1 MISYRKLAM
10 RVLGHPLR
18 VPTPPRPASHRV
30 TALAL
35 TAAMVAGMAAPAYA
49 DVYYIGDGN
58 ITITKDENGTQV
70 QQGNSTKN
78 DTDRDIVIKGG
89 TNPANTAS
97 GGSSSGSNSSKST
110 TLAKS
115 PAQSNLTTLN
125 SEDDSDSEAED
136 KVYLGDTK
144 GGGEENENQTGG
156 TTGGEK
162 NETDFTK
169 KTQPS
174 RSPVLES
181 QITYTGPSLK
191 VADAN
196 DDEETRDESTTALKT
211 AAENFRNTAENVTNY
226 VIRIINKVK
235 DSTLNVTLE
244 DVNIKANNDAALSVE
259 GAGNTTIT
267 LKGDNTLTSD
277 GKHAGLEH
285 NEKSDGG
292 ATTGKLTI
300 TSETD
305 KNGNNTSS
313 LTATGSGGSAGIGS
327 AWSKSG
333 SSTGAGTIE
342 IVGGD
347 IKAIG
352 ASSAAGIGSGYGATS
367 DTDIIIS
374 GTAKIEAESTYGGAG
389 IGSGKNSTGETNI
402 IIKSGTITKATGGKY
417 GGAGIGSGSS
427 DTKDDS
433 KKGVVTINITGG
445 TITEATGGSD
455 YVSSSKRWYSGAGIG
470 SGTYRDGTADNEK
483 GAVTI
488 NIKDNAHIVSATG
501 GSDSTSGGA
510 GIGGGLNS
518 GKSIINIL
526 KGTIGNVIGGRF
538 AAGIG
543 SGQSSKSEVNISGG
557 TLQTVTGGACGAG
570 IGGGFDGSSSDV
582 TITGGTLQIVTGGA
596 YGAGIGSGYY
606 GGSSTV
612 NISGNAKLKNVT
624 GGEDG
629 GAGIGSGYSSSSS
642 SVTISGGTVNAAG
655 NQYSTSGSSGIGGNS
670 TDVTISGGNITATG
684 YGTGAGIGSYD
695 DNSSNITI
703 TGGTITATGNDKA
716 PAIGNG
722 SVSISNADAPLDIT
736 ATAPVANKAIQSSD
750 GKTLDDVIR
759 LKENDTLGLVTLVE
773 SGTYSISRLFHNG
786 FYAANVPSFHSPNR
800 VEAEMSEAE
809 KAQYG
814 DISSVHNWKVS
825 NREDPTCGKDGY
837 IDYICMVGKCGA
849 TFRHTLPATGQH
861 TWNEGVVTKEPTC
874 TELGVRT
881 FTCTV
886 CHNTRT
892 EDIEA
897 PGHEYGEWVIDR
909 DATCIE
915 EGSKHRDCIRSDATQ
930 TESIP
935 ATGQHQWKV
944 LSTTAAT
951 CGQNGTVTYQC
962 EVCNET
968 KTETLNA
975 TGQHSYGAGVVT
987 KAATCAEPGIMTYT
1001 CVVCGHSYTES
1012 IPVDKSTHKWDAGVV
1027 TKEPTCTA
1035 DGVRTFTCSVC
1046 GDTRTEAIKALGHE
1060 YGEWVIDRDATC
1072 VEQGS
1077 KHRDCIRG
1085 DDTQTEVIP
1094 VSKTHTFG
1102 EWVITKEP
1110 TCTEKGERQRSCTI
1124 SGCVVTETEELPALG
1139 HQWSDWTPVKGD
1151 SSREYRICEVCN
1163 EVEYRDVS
1171 HNSDSSISTGLRV
1184 LDPAQ
1189 ANIIQ
1194 NVQLVQ
1200 LSQISDV
1207 LHIDVAQETASLHGV
1222 LSDLTDLR
1230 SERIETVVFSTESC
1244 TSTLSLSDVA
1254 ALGAGSTPFTLS
1266 HSGSTA
1272 TFTVGGADHTAL
1284 LR

>member
-1 MISYRKLAM
+1 
-10 RVLGHPLR
+10 
-18 VPTPPRPASHRV
+18 
-30 TALAL
+30 
-35 TAAMVAGMAAPAYA
+35 MVAGMAAPAYA

-389 IGSGKNSTGETNI
+389 IGSGNGSNGSTIINI
-402 IIKSGTITKATGGKY
+402 EGGTITAEGGGKENGSCQASGAGIGSGGNALNKTTINIKGGEITATGGVSLDSRNHSDKWLSGAGIGSGSSVSGETEINISGDSTIKSASGGKY
-417 GGAGIGSGSS
+417 GGAGIGSGSYS
-427 DTKDDS
+427 GSTPDNQ
-433 KKGVVTINITGG
+433 KGAVTINISGG
-445 TITEATGGSD
+445 TIEKATGGGE
-455 YVSSSKRWYSGAGIG
+455 YVPSSKRWYSGAGIG
-470 SGTYRDGTADNEK
+470 SGSGDTKNDSKK

-488 NIKDNAHIVSATG
+488 NITD
-501 GSDSTSGGA
+501 
-510 GIGGGLNS
+510 
-518 GKSIINIL
+518 
-526 KGTIGNVIGGRF
+526 GTIEKAEG
-538 AAGIG
+538 
-543 SGQSSKSEVNISGG
+543 K
-557 TLQTVTGGACGAG
+557 
-570 IGGGFDGSSSDV
+570 DG
-582 TITGGTLQIVTGGA
+582 
-596 YGAGIGSGYY
+596 GAGIGSGYY
-606 GGSSTV
+606 GRSSTV
-612 NISGNAKLKNVT
+612 NISGNAELKDVK
-624 GGEDG
+624 GGNLA
-629 GAGIGSGYSSSSS
+629 AGIGSGYDSDKVDVVIDGGAIKATGGDSAAGIGSGHNSRS
-642 SVTISGGTVNAAG
+642 SVIIKSGTVNAAG
-655 NQYSTSGSSGIGGNS
+655 NQHSNSGSSGIGGS
-670 TDVTISGGNITATG
+670 YADVTISGGTITATG
-684 YGTGAGIGSYD
+684 YGTGAGIGSFD

-750 GKTLDDVIR
+750 GKTLDAVIR
-759 LKENDTLGLVTLVE
+759 LAENGKKGLVKLVK
-773 SGTYSISRLFHNG
+773 SGTDSLSRLFHNG
-786 FYAANVPSFHSPNR
+786 AYAANHSTFHSHDR
-800 VEAEMSEAE
+800 VTPEMSEAE
-809 KAQYG
+809 KAKYG
-814 DISSVHNWKVS
+814 DIASVHNWKVS
-825 NREDPTCGKDGY
+825 DRQEPNCGKDGY
-837 IDYICMVGKCGA
+837 IEYTCMVGKCGA

-861 TWNEGVVTKEPTC
+861 TWNE
-874 TELGVRT
+874 
-881 FTCTV
+881 
-886 CHNTRT
+886 
-892 EDIEA
+892 
-897 PGHEYGEWVIDR
+897 
-909 DATCIE
+909 
-915 EGSKHRDCIRSDATQ
+915 
-930 TESIP
+930 
-935 ATGQHQWKV
+935 
-944 LSTTAAT
+944 
-951 CGQNGTVTYQC
+951 
-962 EVCNET
+962 
-968 KTETLNA
+968 
-975 TGQHSYGAGVVT
+975 
-987 KAATCAEPGIMTYT
+987 
-1001 CVVCGHSYTES
+1001 
-1012 IPVDKSTHKWDAGVV
+1012 GVV

-1072 VEQGS
+1072 VEEGS

-1085 DDTQTEVIP
+1085 DDTQTEAIP

-1189 ANIIQ
+1189 TNIIQ

-1200 LSQISDV
+1200 LSQINHT
-1207 LHIDVAQETASLHGV
+1207 LYIHVAQETASLQGD

-1230 SERIETVVFSTESC
+1230 SENIKTVVFSTVSC

-1254 ALGAGSTPFTLS
+1254 ALGAGSTPFILS

-1272 TFTVGGADHTAL
+1272 SFIVGGADHSAL

>member
-18 VPTPPRPASHRV
+18 VPTTPPHPASHRV

-389 IGSGKNSTGETNI
+389 IGSG
-402 IIKSGTITKATGGKY
+402 
-417 GGAGIGSGSS
+417 
-427 DTKDDS
+427 
-433 KKGVVTINITGG
+433 
-445 TITEATGGSD
+445 
-455 YVSSSKRWYSGAGIG
+455 
-470 SGTYRDGTADNEK
+470 TYRDGTADNEK

-703 TGGTITATGNDKA
+703 TGGTITGNDKA

-861 TWNEGVVTKEPTC
+861 TWNEGVVTRKPTC
-874 TELGVRT
+874 TEKGVRT
-881 FTCTV
+881 FTCSV
-886 CHNTRT
+886 CHNIRT
-892 EDIEA
+892 ED
-897 PGHEYGEWVIDR
+897 
-909 DATCIE
+909 
-915 EGSKHRDCIRSDATQ
+915 
-930 TESIP
+930 IP
-935 ATGQHQWKV
+935 ATGQHQWKL

-951 CGQNGTVTYQC
+951 CGQDGTVTYKC
-962 EVCNET
+962 AVCGDT

-1001 CVVCGHSYTES
+1001 CVVCGAPKTES

-1072 VEQGS
+1072 VKEGS

-1110 TCTEKGERQRSCTI
+1110 TCTEKGEKQRSCTI

-1139 HQWSDWTPVKGD
+1139 HQWSDWTSVKGD

-1189 ANIIQ
+1189 ADILQ

-1272 TFTVGGADHTAL
+1272 TFTVGGADHSAL

>member
-49 DVYYIGDGN
+49 DVYYIGDGD

-115 PAQSNLTTLN
+115 PAKSMSATPP
-125 SEDDSDSEAED
+125 SEDSDSENED

-144 GGGEENENQTGG
+144 GSGEENKNQLNNNTTTTGSEENKDQTDDTTGGEENENQTGDTTGGEENENQPSGTTGGEENKNQPSGTTGGEENENQPGGTTGGEENENQPSGTTGGEENKNQPSDTTGGEENENQTGG
-156 TTGGEK
+156 TSGGEK

-169 KTQPS
+169 KTQS
-174 RSPVLES
+174 SDSPVLGS
-181 QITYTGPSLK
+181 QLTYTGAPIN
-191 VADAN
+191 VANAN
-196 DDEETRDESTTALKT
+196 DDDETRDESTTVLER
-211 AAENFRNTAENVTNY
+211 AAENFNNTAKNITNY
-226 VIRIINKVK
+226 VIRIINKATGN
-235 DSTLNVTLE
+235 DNTLNVTLE

-267 LKGDNTLTSD
+267 LKGDNTLTS
-277 GKHAGLEH
+277 GYLHAGLEH
-285 NEKSDGG
+285 NEKSEDGSK
-292 ATTGKLTI
+292 TGKLTI

-305 KNGNNTSS
+305 GKGNNTGS
-313 LTATGSGGSAGIGS
+313 LKATA
-327 AWSKSG
+327 
-333 SSTGAGTIE
+333 
-342 IVGGD
+342 GD
-347 IKAIG
+347 G
-352 ASSAAGIGSGYGATS
+352 CAAGIGGARNN
-367 DTDIIIS
+367 
-374 GTAKIEAESTYGGAG
+374 GAG
-389 IGSGKNSTGETNI
+389 IIEIAGGNITANGGNGSD
-402 IIKSGTITKATGGKY
+402 
-417 GGAGIGSGSS
+417 GGAGIGSGSRA
-427 DTKDDS
+427 T
-433 KKGVVTINITGG
+433 GNTNTNITISGG
-445 TITEATGGSD
+445 TVKAKGG
-455 YVSSSKRWYSGAGIG
+455 
-470 SGTYRDGTADNEK
+470 DN
-483 GAVTI
+483 
-488 NIKDNAHIVSATG
+488 
-501 GSDSTSGGA
+501 GA
-510 GIGGGLNS
+510 GIGGGQNS
-518 GKSIINIL
+518 GKSIIKIL
-526 KGTIGNVIGGRF
+526 KGIIG
-538 AAGIG
+538 
-543 SGQSSKSEVNISGG
+543 
-557 TLQTVTGGACGAG
+557 TVTGGSYSAG
-570 IGGGFDGSSSDV
+570 IGGGQSSESEV
-582 TITGGTLQIVTGGA
+582 HISGGTIDKVSGGER
-596 YGAGIGSGYY
+596 GAGIGSGYI

-612 NISGNAKLKNVT
+612 NISGNAELKDVK
-624 GGEDG
+624 GGNLA
-629 GAGIGSGYSSSSS
+629 AGIGSGYDSGKVDVVIDGGTIKATGGDSAAGIGSGHNSRS
-642 SVTISGGTVNAAG
+642 SVTIKSGTVNATG
-655 NQYSTSGSSGIGGNS
+655 N
-670 TDVTISGGNITATG
+670 
-684 YGTGAGIGSYD
+684 GTGAGIGGSD
-695 DNSSNITI
+695 NNNSSSITI
-703 TGGTITATGNDKA
+703 TGGTIIANGTGEA
-716 PAIGNG
+716 PAIGGG

-736 ATAPVANKAIQSSD
+736 ATAPDAANAIQSND
-750 GKTLDDVIR
+750 GKTLDKVIS
-759 LKENDTLGLVTLVE
+759 LMENGKKGLVKLVE
-773 SGTYSISRLFHNG
+773 SGTNSLSRLFHNG
-786 FYAANVPSFHSPNR
+786 VYAASHSTSHSPDR
-800 VEAEMSEAE
+800 VTPEMSEAE
-809 KAQYG
+809 KAKYG
-814 DISSVHNWKVS
+814 DIASVHNWKVS
-825 NREDPTCGKDGY
+825 DHQEPTCGKDGY
-837 IDYICMVGKCGA
+837 IDYICMVDHCGT

-861 TWNEGVVTKEPTC
+861 TWNEGVVTKKPTC

-892 EDIEA
+892 EAIEA

-909 DATCIE
+909 DATCVK
-915 EGSKHRDCIRSDATQ
+915 EGSKHRDCVRGDATQ

-935 ATGQHQWKV
+935 ATGQHQWKL

-951 CGQNGTVTYQC
+951 CGQDGTVTYKC
-962 EVCNET
+962 AVCGDT

-1001 CVVCGHSYTES
+1001 CVVCGAPKTES

-1072 VEQGS
+1072 VEDGS

-1085 DDTQTEVIP
+1085 DDTQTEAIP

-1151 SSREYRICEVCN
+1151 SRREYRICEVCN

-1189 ANIIQ
+1189 TNIIQ

-1200 LSQISDV
+1200 LSQINHT
-1207 LHIDVAQETASLHGV
+1207 LYIHVAQETASLQGD

-1230 SERIETVVFSTESC
+1230 SKNIKTVVFSTESC

-1272 TFTVGGADHTAL
+1272 TFIVGGADHTAL

>member
-49 DVYYIGDGN
+49 DVYYIGDGD

-115 PAQSNLTTLN
+115 PAKSMSATPP
-125 SEDDSDSEAED
+125 SEDSDSENED

-930 TESIP
+930 TEVIP

-951 CGQNGTVTYQC
+951 CGQDGTVTYQC

-1001 CVVCGHSYTES
+1001 CVVCNDSYTES

-1072 VEQGS
+1072 VEEGS

-1110 TCTEKGERQRSCTI
+1110 TCTEKGERQHSCTI

-1189 ANIIQ
+1189 TNIIQ

-1200 LSQISDV
+1200 LSQINHT
-1207 LHIDVAQETASLHGV
+1207 LYIYVAQETASLQGD
-1222 LSDLTDLR
+1222 LSDLIDLR
-1230 SERIETVVFSTESC
+1230 SENIETVVFSTESC

-1254 ALGAGSTPFTLS
+1254 ALGAGSTPFILS

>member
-402 IIKSGTITKATGGKY
+402 IIKSGTTTKATGGKY

-861 TWNEGVVTKEPTC
+861 TWNEGVVTRKPTC
-874 TELGVRT
+874 TEKGVRT
-881 FTCTV
+881 FTCSV
-886 CHNTRT
+886 CHNIRT
-892 EDIEA
+892 EDI
-897 PGHEYGEWVIDR
+897 PTTGE
-909 DATCIE
+909 
-915 EGSKHRDCIRSDATQ
+915 
-930 TESIP
+930 
-935 ATGQHQWKV
+935 HQWKL

-951 CGQNGTVTYQC
+951 CGQDGTVTYQC

-1001 CVVCGHSYTES
+1001 CVVCNDSYTES

-1072 VEQGS
+1072 VEEGS

-1200 LSQISDV
+1200 LSQINHT
-1207 LHIDVAQETASLHGV
+1207 LYIHVAHETASLQGD

-1230 SERIETVVFSTESC
+1230 SENIQTVVFSTESC

-1254 ALGAGSTPFTLS
+1254 ALGAGSTPFALS
-1266 HSGSTA
+1266 HSGSTS

>member
-1 MISYRKLAM
+1 
-10 RVLGHPLR
+10 
-18 VPTPPRPASHRV
+18 
-30 TALAL
+30 
-35 TAAMVAGMAAPAYA
+35 MVAGMAAPAYA

-389 IGSGKNSTGETNI
+389 IGSG
-402 IIKSGTITKATGGKY
+402 
-417 GGAGIGSGSS
+417 
-427 DTKDDS
+427 
-433 KKGVVTINITGG
+433 
-445 TITEATGGSD
+445 
-455 YVSSSKRWYSGAGIG
+455 
-470 SGTYRDGTADNEK
+470 TYRDGTADNEK

-582 TITGGTLQIVTGGA
+582 TITGGTLQIVTGA
-596 YGAGIGSGYY
+596 HTAPASARAI
-606 GGSSTV
+606 TV
-612 NISGNAKLKNVT
+612 VLPR
-624 GGEDG
+624 
-629 GAGIGSGYSSSSS
+629 
-642 SVTISGGTVNAAG
+642 
-655 NQYSTSGSSGIGGNS
+655 STSPVTPNS
-670 TDVTISGGNITATG
+670 KTS
-684 YGTGAGIGSYD
+684 
-695 DNSSNITI
+695 
-703 TGGTITATGNDKA
+703 
-716 PAIGNG
+716 PA
-722 SVSISNADAPLDIT
+722 A
-736 ATAPVANKAIQSSD
+736 
-750 GKTLDDVIR
+750 R
-759 LKENDTLGLVTLVE
+759 
-773 SGTYSISRLFHNG
+773 
-786 FYAANVPSFHSPNR
+786 
-800 VEAEMSEAE
+800 
-809 KAQYG
+809 
-814 DISSVHNWKVS
+814 
-825 NREDPTCGKDGY
+825 
-837 IDYICMVGKCGA
+837 
-849 TFRHTLPATGQH
+849 
-861 TWNEGVVTKEPTC
+861 
-874 TELGVRT
+874 
-881 FTCTV
+881 
-886 CHNTRT
+886 
-892 EDIEA
+892 
-897 PGHEYGEWVIDR
+897 
-909 DATCIE
+909 
-915 EGSKHRDCIRSDATQ
+915 
-930 TESIP
+930 
-935 ATGQHQWKV
+935 
-944 LSTTAAT
+944 TAAR
-951 CGQNGTVTYQC
+951 
-962 EVCNET
+962 
-968 KTETLNA
+968 A
-975 TGQHSYGAGVVT
+975 SA
-987 KAATCAEPGIMTYT
+987 
-1001 CVVCGHSYTES
+1001 
-1012 IPVDKSTHKWDAGVV
+1012 
-1027 TKEPTCTA
+1027 
-1035 DGVRTFTCSVC
+1035 R
-1046 GDTRTEAIKALGHE
+1046 AI
-1060 YGEWVIDRDATC
+1060 V
-1072 VEQGS
+1072 
-1077 KHRDCIRG
+1077 
-1085 DDTQTEVIP
+1085 
-1094 VSKTHTFG
+1094 
-1102 EWVITKEP
+1102 
-1110 TCTEKGERQRSCTI
+1110 
-1124 SGCVVTETEELPALG
+1124 
-1139 HQWSDWTPVKGD
+1139 
-1151 SSREYRICEVCN
+1151 
-1163 EVEYRDVS
+1163 
-1171 HNSDSSISTGLRV
+1171 
-1184 LDPAQ
+1184 
-1189 ANIIQ
+1189 
-1194 NVQLVQ
+1194 
-1200 LSQISDV
+1200 
-1207 LHIDVAQETASLHGV
+1207 
-1222 LSDLTDLR
+1222 
-1230 SERIETVVFSTESC
+1230 
-1244 TSTLSLSDVA
+1244 VA
-1254 ALGAGSTPFTLS
+1254 AA
-1266 HSGSTA
+1266 A
-1272 TFTVGGADHTAL
+1272 
-1284 LR
+1284 

>member
-1 MISYRKLAM
+1 MISYRKFAM

-58 ITITKDENGTQV
+58 ITITKDESGTYV
-70 QQGNSTKN
+70 KHSGNPTATKDN
-78 DTDRDIVIKGG
+78 DGKIVIKGG
-89 TNPANTAS
+89 KRSEDTPAS
-97 GGSSSGSNSSKST
+97 GSGSSEGT
-110 TLAKS
+110 TPAKS

-684 YGTGAGIGSYD
+684 YGTGAGIGAGIGSYD

-861 TWNEGVVTKEPTC
+861 TWNEGVVTRKPTC
-874 TELGVRT
+874 TEKGVRT
-881 FTCTV
+881 FTCSV
-886 CHNTRT
+886 CHNIRT
-892 EDIEA
+892 EDI
-897 PGHEYGEWVIDR
+897 PTTGE
-909 DATCIE
+909 
-915 EGSKHRDCIRSDATQ
+915 
-930 TESIP
+930 
-935 ATGQHQWKV
+935 HQWKL

-951 CGQNGTVTYQC
+951 CGQDGTVTYQC

-1001 CVVCGHSYTES
+1001 CVVCNDSYTES

-1072 VEQGS
+1072 VEEGS

-1085 DDTQTEVIP
+1085 DATQTEAIP

-1189 ANIIQ
+1189 TNIIQ

-1200 LSQISDV
+1200 LSQINHT
-1207 LHIDVAQETASLHGV
+1207 LYIHVAQETASLQGD

-1230 SERIETVVFSTESC
+1230 SENIKTVVFSTVSC

-1254 ALGAGSTPFTLS
+1254 ALGAGDTPFTLS

-1272 TFTVGGADHTAL
+1272 TFTVDGADHSAL

>member
-1 MISYRKLAM
+1 M
-10 RVLGHPLR
+10 
-18 VPTPPRPASHRV
+18 

-510 GIGGGLNS
+510 GIG
-518 GKSIINIL
+518 
-526 KGTIGNVIGGRF
+526 
-538 AAGIG
+538 
-543 SGQSSKSEVNISGG
+543 
-557 TLQTVTGGACGAG
+557 
-570 IGGGFDGSSSDV
+570 
-582 TITGGTLQIVTGGA
+582 
-596 YGAGIGSGYY
+596 
-606 GGSSTV
+606 
-612 NISGNAKLKNVT
+612 
-624 GGEDG
+624 
-629 GAGIGSGYSSSSS
+629 SGYSSSSS

-861 TWNEGVVTKEPTC
+861 TWNEGVVTRKPTC
-874 TELGVRT
+874 TEKGVRT
-881 FTCTV
+881 FTCSV
-886 CHNTRT
+886 CHNIRT
-892 EDIEA
+892 EDI
-897 PGHEYGEWVIDR
+897 PTTGE
-909 DATCIE
+909 
-915 EGSKHRDCIRSDATQ
+915 
-930 TESIP
+930 
-935 ATGQHQWKV
+935 HQWK
-944 LSTTAAT
+944 LISTTAAT
-951 CGQNGTVTYQC
+951 CGQDGTVTYQC

-1001 CVVCGHSYTES
+1001 CVVCNDSYTES

-1072 VEQGS
+1072 VEEGS

-1200 LSQISDV
+1200 LSQINHT
-1207 LHIDVAQETASLHGV
+1207 LYIHVAHETASLQGD

-1230 SERIETVVFSTESC
+1230 SENIQTVVFSTESC

-1254 ALGAGSTPFTLS
+1254 ALGAGSTPFALS
-1266 HSGSTA
+1266 HSGSTS

>member
-18 VPTPPRPASHRV
+18 VPTPPRPTSHRV

-58 ITITKDENGTQV
+58 ITITKDEKGTQV

-596 YGAGIGSGYY
+596 YGAGIGSGY
-606 GGSSTV
+606 
-612 NISGNAKLKNVT
+612 
-624 GGEDG
+624 
-629 GAGIGSGYSSSSS
+629 SSSSS

-861 TWNEGVVTKEPTC
+861 TWNEGVVTRKPTC
-874 TELGVRT
+874 TEKGVRT
-881 FTCTV
+881 FTCSV
-886 CHNTRT
+886 CHNIRT
-892 EDIEA
+892 EDI
-897 PGHEYGEWVIDR
+897 PTTGE
-909 DATCIE
+909 
-915 EGSKHRDCIRSDATQ
+915 
-930 TESIP
+930 
-935 ATGQHQWKV
+935 HQWKL

-951 CGQNGTVTYQC
+951 CGQDGTVTYQC
-962 EVCNET
+962 EVLQRDEDR
-968 KTETLNA
+968 NA
-975 TGQHSYGAGVVT
+975 Q
-987 KAATCAEPGIMTYT
+987 
-1001 CVVCGHSYTES
+1001 
-1012 IPVDKSTHKWDAGVV
+1012 
-1027 TKEPTCTA
+1027 
-1035 DGVRTFTCSVC
+1035 R
-1046 GDTRTEAIKALGHE
+1046 
-1060 YGEWVIDRDATC
+1060 
-1072 VEQGS
+1072 
-1077 KHRDCIRG
+1077 HR
-1085 DDTQTEVIP
+1085 
-1094 VSKTHTFG
+1094 
-1102 EWVITKEP
+1102 
-1110 TCTEKGERQRSCTI
+1110 
-1124 SGCVVTETEELPALG
+1124 
-1139 HQWSDWTPVKGD
+1139 
-1151 SSREYRICEVCN
+1151 
-1163 EVEYRDVS
+1163 
-1171 HNSDSSISTGLRV
+1171 
-1184 LDPAQ
+1184 PAQ
-1189 ANIIQ
+1189 LRRGRRDQ
-1194 NVQLVQ
+1194 
-1200 LSQISDV
+1200 
-1207 LHIDVAQETASLHGV
+1207 GR
-1222 LSDLTDLR
+1222 DLR
-1230 SERIETVVFSTESC
+1230 R
-1244 TSTLSLSDVA
+1244 
-1254 ALGAGSTPFTLS
+1254 AGHHDLYLRRLQRQLHREHP
-1266 HSGSTA
+1266 
-1272 TFTVGGADHTAL
+1272 GG
-1284 LR
+1284 

>member
-18 VPTPPRPASHRV
+18 VPPPPRPASHRV

-58 ITITKDENGTQV
+58 ITITKDESGTYV
-70 QQGNSTKN
+70 KHSGN
-78 DTDRDIVIKGG
+78 DTATKDNDGKIVIKGG
-89 TNPANTAS
+89 KRSEDTPAPG
-97 GGSSSGSNSSKST
+97 GGSSGSSSSNAT

-115 PAQSNLTTLN
+115 PAKSMSATPP
-125 SEDDSDSEAED
+125 SEDSENND
-136 KVYLGDTK
+136 MVYLGDTK
-144 GGGEENENQTGG
+144 GSGEENKNQPNNTTGGEENENQSGG

-169 KTQPS
+169 KIQLS
-174 RSPVLES
+174 DSPVLES
-181 QITYTGPSLK
+181 QLTYTGPSLN

-226 VIRIINKVK
+226 VIKIINKVK

-861 TWNEGVVTKEPTC
+861 TWNEGVVTRKPTC
-874 TELGVRT
+874 TEKGVRT
-881 FTCTV
+881 FTCSV
-886 CHNTRT
+886 CHNIRT
-892 EDIEA
+892 EDI
-897 PGHEYGEWVIDR
+897 PTTGE
-909 DATCIE
+909 
-915 EGSKHRDCIRSDATQ
+915 
-930 TESIP
+930 
-935 ATGQHQWKV
+935 HQWKL

-951 CGQNGTVTYQC
+951 CGQDGTVTYQC

-1001 CVVCGHSYTES
+1001 CVVCNDSYTES

-1072 VEQGS
+1072 VEEGS

-1085 DDTQTEVIP
+1085 DATQTEAIP

-1189 ANIIQ
+1189 TNIIQ

-1200 LSQISDV
+1200 LSQINHT
-1207 LHIDVAQETASLHGV
+1207 LYIHVAQETASLQGD

-1230 SERIETVVFSTESC
+1230 SENIKTVVFSTVSC

-1254 ALGAGSTPFTLS
+1254 ALGAGSTPFALS
-1266 HSGSTA
+1266 HSGSTS

>member
-389 IGSGKNSTGETNI
+389 IGSG
-402 IIKSGTITKATGGKY
+402 
-417 GGAGIGSGSS
+417 
-427 DTKDDS
+427 
-433 KKGVVTINITGG
+433 
-445 TITEATGGSD
+445 
-455 YVSSSKRWYSGAGIG
+455 
-470 SGTYRDGTADNEK
+470 TYRDGTADNEK

-570 IGGGFDGSSSDV
+570 IGGGQSSESEV
-582 TITGGTLQIVTGGA
+582 HISGGTIDKVSGGER
-596 YGAGIGSGYY
+596 GAGIGSGYY
-606 GGSSTV
+606 GRSSTV
-612 NISGNAKLKNVT
+612 NISGNAELKDVK
-624 GGEDG
+624 GGNLA
-629 GAGIGSGYSSSSS
+629 AGIGSGYDSDKVDVVIDGGTIKATGGDSAAGIGSGHNSRS
-642 SVTISGGTVNAAG
+642 SVTIKSGTVNATG
-655 NQYSTSGSSGIGGNS
+655 N
-670 TDVTISGGNITATG
+670 
-684 YGTGAGIGSYD
+684 GTGAGIGGSD
-695 DNSSNITI
+695 NNNSSSITI
-703 TGGTITATGNDKA
+703 TGGTIIANGTGEA
-716 PAIGNG
+716 PAIGGG

-736 ATAPVANKAIQSSD
+736 ATAPDAERAIQSND
-750 GKTLDDVIR
+750 GKTLDKVIS
-759 LKENDTLGLVTLVE
+759 LMENGKKGLVKLVE
-773 SGTYSISRLFHNG
+773 SGTNSLSRLFHNG
-786 FYAANVPSFHSPNR
+786 VYAASHSTSHSPDR
-800 VEAEMSEAE
+800 VTPEMSEAE
-809 KAQYG
+809 KAKYG
-814 DISSVHNWKVS
+814 DIASVHNWTVS
-825 NREDPTCGKDGY
+825 DHQDPNCGEDGY
-837 IDYICMVGKCGA
+837 IEYTCMVDHCGT

-935 ATGQHQWKV
+935 ATGQHQWKL

-951 CGQNGTVTYQC
+951 CGQDGTVTYKC
-962 EVCNET
+962 AVCGDT

-987 KAATCAEPGIMTYT
+987 KAATCAEPGIMAYT
-1001 CVVCGHSYTES
+1001 CVVCGAPKTES

-1072 VEQGS
+1072 VEEGS

-1200 LSQISDV
+1200 LSQINHT
-1207 LHIDVAQETASLHGV
+1207 LYIHVAQETASLQGD

-1230 SERIETVVFSTESC
+1230 SENIKTVVFSTVSC

-1254 ALGAGSTPFTLS
+1254 ALGAGSTPFALS
-1266 HSGSTA
+1266 HSGSTS

>member
-58 ITITKDENGTQV
+58 ITITKDESGTYV
-70 QQGNSTKN
+70 KHSGNPTATKDN
-78 DTDRDIVIKGG
+78 DGKIVIKGG
-89 TNPANTAS
+89 KRSEDTPAS
-97 GGSSSGSNSSKST
+97 GSGSSEGT
-110 TLAKS
+110 TPAKS

-367 DTDIIIS
+367 DTDIIII

-684 YGTGAGIGSYD
+684 YGTGAGIGAGIGSYD

-861 TWNEGVVTKEPTC
+861 TWNEGVVTRKPTC
-874 TELGVRT
+874 TEKGVRT
-881 FTCTV
+881 FTCSV
-886 CHNTRT
+886 CHNIRT
-892 EDIEA
+892 EDI
-897 PGHEYGEWVIDR
+897 PTTGE
-909 DATCIE
+909 
-915 EGSKHRDCIRSDATQ
+915 
-930 TESIP
+930 
-935 ATGQHQWKV
+935 HQWKL

-951 CGQNGTVTYQC
+951 CGQDGTVTYQC

-1001 CVVCGHSYTES
+1001 CVVCNDSYTES

-1072 VEQGS
+1072 VEEGS

-1085 DDTQTEVIP
+1085 DATQTEAIP

-1189 ANIIQ
+1189 TNIIQ

-1200 LSQISDV
+1200 LSQINHT
-1207 LHIDVAQETASLHGV
+1207 LYIYVAQETASLQGV

-1230 SERIETVVFSTESC
+1230 SENIETVVFSTESC

-1254 ALGAGSTPFTLS
+1254 ALGAGSTPFALS
-1266 HSGSTA
+1266 HSGSTS

>member
-18 VPTPPRPASHRV
+18 VPPPPRPASHRV

-35 TAAMVAGMAAPAYA
+35 TAAMVAGRAAPAYA

-58 ITITKDENGTQV
+58 ITITKDESGTYV
-70 QQGNSTKN
+70 KHSGN
-78 DTDRDIVIKGG
+78 DTATKDNDGKIVIKGG
-89 TNPANTAS
+89 KRSEDTPAPG
-97 GGSSSGSNSSKST
+97 GGSSEGT
-110 TLAKS
+110 TPAKS

-402 IIKSGTITKATGGKY
+402 IIKSGTIT
-417 GGAGIGSGSS
+417 
-427 DTKDDS
+427 
-433 KKGVVTINITGG
+433 
-445 TITEATGGSD
+445 EATGGSD

-684 YGTGAGIGSYD
+684 YGTGAGIGAGIGSYD

-861 TWNEGVVTKEPTC
+861 TWNEGVVTRKPTC
-874 TELGVRT
+874 TEKGVRT
-881 FTCTV
+881 FTCSV
-886 CHNTRT
+886 CHNIRT
-892 EDIEA
+892 EDI
-897 PGHEYGEWVIDR
+897 PTTGE
-909 DATCIE
+909 
-915 EGSKHRDCIRSDATQ
+915 
-930 TESIP
+930 
-935 ATGQHQWKV
+935 HQWKL

-951 CGQNGTVTYQC
+951 CGQDGTVTYQC

-1001 CVVCGHSYTES
+1001 CVVCNDSYTES

-1072 VEQGS
+1072 VEEGS

-1085 DDTQTEVIP
+1085 DATQTEAIP

-1189 ANIIQ
+1189 TNIIQ

-1200 LSQISDV
+1200 LSQINHT
-1207 LHIDVAQETASLHGV
+1207 LYIHVAQETASLQGD

-1230 SERIETVVFSTESC
+1230 SENIKTVVFSTVSC

-1254 ALGAGSTPFTLS
+1254 ALGAGSTPFALS
-1266 HSGSTA
+1266 HSGSTS

>member
-1 MISYRKLAM
+1 M
-10 RVLGHPLR
+10 
-18 VPTPPRPASHRV
+18 

-786 FYAANVPSFHSPNR
+786 FYAANVPSFHSP
-800 VEAEMSEAE
+800 
-809 KAQYG
+809 
-814 DISSVHNWKVS
+814 
-825 NREDPTCGKDGY
+825 
-837 IDYICMVGKCGA
+837 
-849 TFRHTLPATGQH
+849 
-861 TWNEGVVTKEPTC
+861 
-874 TELGVRT
+874 
-881 FTCTV
+881 
-886 CHNTRT
+886 
-892 EDIEA
+892 
-897 PGHEYGEWVIDR
+897 
-909 DATCIE
+909 
-915 EGSKHRDCIRSDATQ
+915 
-930 TESIP
+930 
-935 ATGQHQWKV
+935 
-944 LSTTAAT
+944 TA
-951 CGQNGTVTYQC
+951 
-962 EVCNET
+962 
-968 KTETLNA
+968 
-975 TGQHSYGAGVVT
+975 
-987 KAATCAEPGIMTYT
+987 
-1001 CVVCGHSYTES
+1001 
-1012 IPVDKSTHKWDAGVV
+1012 
-1027 TKEPTCTA
+1027 
-1035 DGVRTFTCSVC
+1035 
-1046 GDTRTEAIKALGHE
+1046 
-1060 YGEWVIDRDATC
+1060 
-1072 VEQGS
+1072 
-1077 KHRDCIRG
+1077 
-1085 DDTQTEVIP
+1085 
-1094 VSKTHTFG
+1094 
-1102 EWVITKEP
+1102 
-1110 TCTEKGERQRSCTI
+1110 
-1124 SGCVVTETEELPALG
+1124 
-1139 HQWSDWTPVKGD
+1139 
-1151 SSREYRICEVCN
+1151 
-1163 EVEYRDVS
+1163 
-1171 HNSDSSISTGLRV
+1171 
-1184 LDPAQ
+1184 
-1189 ANIIQ
+1189 
-1194 NVQLVQ
+1194 
-1200 LSQISDV
+1200 
-1207 LHIDVAQETASLHGV
+1207 
-1222 LSDLTDLR
+1222 
-1230 SERIETVVFSTESC
+1230 
-1244 TSTLSLSDVA
+1244 
-1254 ALGAGSTPFTLS
+1254 
-1266 HSGSTA
+1266 
-1272 TFTVGGADHTAL
+1272 
-1284 LR
+1284 

>member
-1 MISYRKLAM
+1 M
-10 RVLGHPLR
+10 
-18 VPTPPRPASHRV
+18 

-58 ITITKDENGTQV
+58 ITITKDESGTYV
-70 QQGNSTKN
+70 KHSGNPTATKDN
-78 DTDRDIVIKGG
+78 DGKIVIKGG
-89 TNPANTAS
+89 KRSEDTPAS
-97 GGSSSGSNSSKST
+97 GSGSSEGT
-110 TLAKS
+110 TPAKS

-684 YGTGAGIGSYD
+684 YGTGAGIGAGIGSYD

-861 TWNEGVVTKEPTC
+861 TWNEGVVTRKPTC
-874 TELGVRT
+874 TEKGVRT
-881 FTCTV
+881 FTCSV
-886 CHNTRT
+886 CHNIRT
-892 EDIEA
+892 EDI
-897 PGHEYGEWVIDR
+897 PTTGE
-909 DATCIE
+909 
-915 EGSKHRDCIRSDATQ
+915 
-930 TESIP
+930 
-935 ATGQHQWKV
+935 HQWKL

-951 CGQNGTVTYQC
+951 CGQDGTVTYQC

-1001 CVVCGHSYTES
+1001 CVVCNDSYTES

-1072 VEQGS
+1072 VEEGS

-1085 DDTQTEVIP
+1085 DATQTEAIP

-1189 ANIIQ
+1189 TNIIQ

-1200 LSQISDV
+1200 LSQINHT
-1207 LHIDVAQETASLHGV
+1207 LYIHVAQETASLQGD

-1230 SERIETVVFSTESC
+1230 SENIKTVVFSTVSC

-1254 ALGAGSTPFTLS
+1254 ALGAGSTPFALS
-1266 HSGSTA
+1266 HSGSTS